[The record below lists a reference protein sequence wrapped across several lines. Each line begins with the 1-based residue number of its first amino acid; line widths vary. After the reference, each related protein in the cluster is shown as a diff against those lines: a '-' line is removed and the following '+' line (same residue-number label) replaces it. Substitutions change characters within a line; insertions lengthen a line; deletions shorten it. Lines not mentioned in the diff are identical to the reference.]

1 MSGRQ
6 KRDAFAVIHFGVN
19 PIYLELELY
28 FFKMLRQY
36 TRNDIVYLYSVN
48 DTPAGFVDAVRPLV
62 TEVVPYDDRGITY
75 EVSFKSGYANFNTLR
90 TCNFIFAYT
99 LEKYNK
105 VCIIESDMVIMKN
118 IDAIF
123 GLKAPAAVTYLVGD
137 RNLKYNDRVKTVE
150 QEVLEKCHDMGRI
163 NGGVMLIHPSVALFE
178 EYKSKI
184 VDVVQRECKYPNE
197 TLFEYVNREYYN
209 LPIQYNLS
217 HYLAKGQKLAEY
229 RLSPSDIVVFHF
241 NETKYK
247 HIDIIKNPV
256 DENGDNW
263 LQIIKREKKYEVK
276 KLPILHYKATVFDKY
291 RAAVEPMMIE
301 AVKKDASLKDASSKE
316 ASLKDASLS
325 KEGSIK
331 DDSLSKE
338 GSIKDASMLKQDASL
353 SKDASSKDASSKD
366 ASSKDASMLKDAS
379 LKDASMLKD
388 ASLKDASSKDAS
400 SKDASSK
407 DASLPKDE
415 IRKASPIASLSK
427 DEIIE
432 ASPIAS
438 LSKDEIQPM
447 SSVASLTPIATPI
460 ASPIASHIATTNA
473 SPIASITKDKT
484 AKKPKKTKCPKG
496 TRKNRRTGVCEPKG
510 FSPTPS
516 LSSSLVAEPMV
527 AQQLAAK
534 LLERNLL
541 ERNLSER
548 NLSEEAPL
556 QDAKNPKKCPKGT
569 RKNRRTGICEPNK

>member
-6 KRDAFAVIHFGVN
+6 KRDAFAVIHFGAN

-75 EVSFKSGYANFNTLR
+75 EVSFKSGYGNFNTLR

-118 IDAIF
+118 IDAVF
-123 GLKAPAAVTYLVGD
+123 GLKAPAALTYLVGD
-137 RNLKYNDRVKTVE
+137 RNVKYNDRVKNVE
-150 QEVLEKCHDMGRI
+150 REVLEKCHDMGRI
-163 NGGVMLIHPSVALFE
+163 NGGVMLIHPSAALFE

-247 HIDIIKNPV
+247 HIDIIKNPL

-263 LQIIKREKKYEVK
+263 LDIIKRDKKYDVK
-276 KLPILHYKATVFDKY
+276 KLPILHYKTTVFDKY
-291 RAAVEPMMIE
+291 RTTVEPMMIE
-301 AVKKDASLKDASSKE
+301 AIKKVATPTPDVVTNDSFNKDASLTP
-316 ASLKDASLS
+316 
-325 KEGSIK
+325 IK
-331 DDSLSKE
+331 L
-338 GSIKDASMLKQDASL
+338 
-353 SKDASSKDASSKD
+353 
-366 ASSKDASMLKDAS
+366 
-379 LKDASMLKD
+379 
-388 ASLKDASSKDAS
+388 
-400 SKDASSK
+400 
-407 DASLPKDE
+407 DE
-415 IRKASPIASLSK
+415 IRKASPIASLT
-427 DEIIE
+427 
-432 ASPIAS
+432 
-438 LSKDEIQPM
+438 KDEIQPF
-447 SSVASLTPIATPI
+447 ATTNATPI
-460 ASPIASHIATTNA
+460 ASL
-473 SPIASITKDKT
+473 TKDKT

-496 TRKNRRTGVCEPKG
+496 TRKNRRTGVCEPKSASPKT
-510 FSPTPS
+510 FSPKALSPTPS
-516 LSSSLVAEPMV
+516 LSSSLAAEPLV

-534 LLERNLL
+534 LLEGNLPTVKL
-541 ERNLSER
+541 TDTKLP
-548 NLSEEAPL
+548 EEAPL
-556 QDAKNPKKCPKGT
+556 SDTKKPKKCPKGT
-569 RKNRRTGICEPNK
+569 RKNRRTGICEPVK

>member
-6 KRDAFAVIHFGVN
+6 KRDAFAVIHFGTN

-123 GLKAPAAVTYLVGD
+123 GLKAPAALTYLVGD
-137 RNLKYNDRVKTVE
+137 RNVKYNDRVKNVE
-150 QEVLEKCHDMGRI
+150 REVLEKCHDMGRI
-163 NGGVMLIHPSVALFE
+163 NGGVMLIQPSAALFE

-247 HIDIIKNPV
+247 HIDIIKNPL

-263 LQIIKREKKYEVK
+263 LDIIRRDKKYDVK
-276 KLPILHYKATVFDKY
+276 KLPILHYKTTVFDKY
-291 RAAVEPMMIE
+291 RAVVEPMMIE
-301 AVKKDASLKDASSKE
+301 AIKQVASVKQEASVKKE
-316 ASLKDASLS
+316 ASVKP
-325 KEGSIK
+325 ET
-331 DDSLSKE
+331 
-338 GSIKDASMLKQDASL
+338 
-353 SKDASSKDASSKD
+353 
-366 ASSKDASMLKDAS
+366 
-379 LKDASMLKD
+379 
-388 ASLKDASSKDAS
+388 
-400 SKDASSK
+400 
-407 DASLPKDE
+407 SLPKDALLEPIKLDE
-415 IRKASPIASLSK
+415 IRKGSPISSLTPVASLTK

-432 ASPIAS
+432 APHN
-438 LSKDEIQPM
+438 DEIQPM
-447 SSVASLTPIATPI
+447 STI
-460 ASPIASHIATTNA
+460 ASPFASL
-473 SPIASITKDKT
+473 TKDKT

-496 TRKNRRTGVCEPKG
+496 TRKNRKTGVCEPKG
-510 FSPTPS
+510 LSPTPS
-516 LSSSLVAEPMV
+516 LSSSLAAEPLV

-534 LLERNLL
+534 LIERNLL
-541 ERNLSER
+541 PAKPV
-548 NLSEEAPL
+548 EAPL
-556 QDAKNPKKCPKGT
+556 QDAKKQKKCPKGT
-569 RKNRRTGICEPNK
+569 RKNRRTGICEPYK

>member
-217 HYLAKGQKLAEY
+217 HYLAKGNKLAEY

-276 KLPILHYKATVFDKY
+276 KLPILHYKASVFDKY

-331 DDSLSKE
+331 D
-338 GSIKDASMLKQDASL
+338 
-353 SKDASSKDASSKD
+353 ASSKD
-366 ASSKDASMLKDAS
+366 ASSKDASMLKQ
-379 LKDASMLKD
+379 
-388 ASLKDASSKDAS
+388 
-400 SKDASSK
+400 

-516 LSSSLVAEPMV
+516 LSSSLVAEPLV

-534 LLERNLL
+534 LLERNL
-541 ERNLSER
+541 SER
-548 NLSEEAPL
+548 NLLEEAPL
-556 QDAKNPKKCPKGT
+556 SDAKKPKKCPKGT

>member
-331 DDSLSKE
+331 D
-338 GSIKDASMLKQDASL
+338 AS
-353 SKDASSKDASSKD
+353 SKDASSKDAALSKDASSKD
-366 ASSKDASMLKDAS
+366 ASSKDASMLKQ
-379 LKDASMLKD
+379 
-388 ASLKDASSKDAS
+388 
-400 SKDASSK
+400 

-516 LSSSLVAEPMV
+516 LSSSLVAEPLV

-534 LLERNLL
+534 LLERNL
-541 ERNLSER
+541 SER
-548 NLSEEAPL
+548 NLLEEAPL
-556 QDAKNPKKCPKGT
+556 SDAKKPKKCPKGT

>member
-6 KRDAFAVIHFGVN
+6 KRDAFAVIHFGTN

-118 IDAIF
+118 IDTIF
-123 GLKAPAAVTYLVGD
+123 GLKAPAALTYLVGD
-137 RNLKYNDRVKTVE
+137 RNVKYNDRVKNVE
-150 QEVLEKCHDMGRI
+150 REVLEKCHDMGRI
-163 NGGVMLIHPSVALFE
+163 NGGVMLIQPSAALFE

-247 HIDIIKNPV
+247 HIDIIKNPL

-263 LQIIKREKKYEVK
+263 LDIIRRDKKYDVK
-276 KLPILHYKATVFDKY
+276 KLPILHYKTTVFDKY
-291 RAAVEPMMIE
+291 RAVVEPMMIE
-301 AVKKDASLKDASSKE
+301 AVKKVASVKQE
-316 ASLKDASLS
+316 TSLP

-331 DDSLSKE
+331 QDD
-338 GSIKDASMLKQDASL
+338 
-353 SKDASSKDASSKD
+353 
-366 ASSKDASMLKDAS
+366 
-379 LKDASMLKD
+379 
-388 ASLKDASSKDAS
+388 
-400 SKDASSK
+400 
-407 DASLPKDE
+407 SLPKDE
-415 IRKASPIASLSK
+415 IRKASPK
-427 DEIIE
+427 DEIR
-432 ASPIAS
+432 PIAS
-438 LSKDEIQPM
+438 LPKDEIQPM
-447 SSVASLTPIATPI
+447 SP
-460 ASPIASHIATTNA
+460 IATTNA
-473 SPIASITKDKT
+473 SSNASPKSSVASLTKDN
-484 AKKPKKTKCPKG
+484 KPKKTKCPKG
-496 TRKNRRTGVCEPKG
+496 TRKNRRTGVCESKAFLTKG
-510 FSPTPS
+510 LSPTPS
-516 LSSSLVAEPMV
+516 LSSSLVAQPLV

-541 ERNLSER
+541 PAKLTDAK
-548 NLSEEAPL
+548 LIEAPL
-556 QDAKNPKKCPKGT
+556 SDEKKQKKCPKGT
-569 RKNRRTGICEPNK
+569 RKNRRTGICEPVK

>member
-6 KRDAFAVIHFGVN
+6 KRDAFAVIHFGTN

-123 GLKAPAAVTYLVGD
+123 GLKAPAALTYLVGD
-137 RNLKYNDRVKTVE
+137 RNVKYNDRVKTVE
-150 QEVLEKCHDMGRI
+150 REVLEKCHDMGRI
-163 NGGVMLIHPSVALFE
+163 NGGVMLIHPSAALFE

-247 HIDIIKNPV
+247 HIDIIKNPL

-263 LQIIKREKKYEVK
+263 LDIIRRDKKYDVK
-276 KLPILHYKATVFDKY
+276 KLPILHYKTTVFDKY
-291 RAAVEPMMIE
+291 RTVVEPMMIE
-301 AVKKDASLKDASSKE
+301 AVKKVALVKQE
-316 ASLKDASLS
+316 ASLPKDASLS
-325 KEGSIK
+325 PEASLPKEA
-331 DDSLSKE
+331 SLSKE
-338 GSIKDASMLKQDASL
+338 I
-353 SKDASSKDASSKD
+353 
-366 ASSKDASMLKDAS
+366 
-379 LKDASMLKD
+379 
-388 ASLKDASSKDAS
+388 
-400 SKDASSK
+400 
-407 DASLPKDE
+407 SLPKDE
-415 IRKASPIASLSK
+415 IQPFATTNDSLPK

-438 LSKDEIQPM
+438 LTKNEIQPF
-447 SSVASLTPIATPI
+447 
-460 ASPIASHIATTNA
+460 ATTNA
-473 SPIASITKDKT
+473 SPIASLTKDKT
-484 AKKPKKTKCPKG
+484 VKKPKKTKCPKG
-496 TRKNRRTGVCEPKG
+496 TRKNRRTGVCEPKSASPKT
-510 FSPTPS
+510 FSPKALSPTPS
-516 LSSSLVAEPMV
+516 LSSSLAAEPLV

-534 LLERNLL
+534 LMEAKLL
-541 ERNLSER
+541 
-548 NLSEEAPL
+548 EAPL
-556 QDAKNPKKCPKGT
+556 PDAKKPKKCPKGT
-569 RKNRRTGICEPNK
+569 RKNRRTGICEPYK